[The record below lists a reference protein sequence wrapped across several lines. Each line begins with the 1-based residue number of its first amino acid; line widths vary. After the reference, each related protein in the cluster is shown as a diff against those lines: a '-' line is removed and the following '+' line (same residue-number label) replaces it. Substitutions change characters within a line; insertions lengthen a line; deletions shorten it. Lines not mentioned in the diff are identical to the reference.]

1 MGYLRTGS
9 TVIKGGEKIGTESS
23 ASPASL
29 LLAGMLLLVL
39 LLASLSVAADAS
51 PAQSYCVKMGYL
63 YRALPL
69 ADGAEER
76 CVFPDGTYCEANA
89 FFSGSCTRTPFP
101 SPYPYVY
108 SGNADWVPQAR
119 SMCLNSGGS
128 LREVHTP
135 YGDVVMCAFPDGSVC
150 DIRSL
155 LSGMCGN
162 DWLSYAYGWLN
173 AP

>member
-1 MGYLRTGS
+1 MIS
-9 TVIKGGEKIGTESS
+9 TESS

-39 LLASLSVAADAS
+39 LLAGLSVAADAS

-69 ADGAEER
+69 ADGVEER
-76 CVFPDGTYCEANA
+76 CVFPDGAYCEANA
-89 FFSGSCTRTPFP
+89 FFNGTCTRTPFP
-101 SPYPYVY
+101 SPYPYDY
-108 SGNADWVPQAR
+108 SRNADLTPQAR
-119 SMCLNSGGS
+119 SICSNSGGS

-135 YGDVVMCAFPDGSVC
+135 YGDVVMCAFPDGSTC

-155 LSGMCGN
+155 LAGTCGN
-162 DWLSYAYGWLN
+162 GWLSYAYSWLH